1 VLARPLL
8 ALVVLLATPV
18 PATRIATGRNP
29 CGAAA
34 TASALWVAND
44 GSGTLARVDP
54 ATNRVTLRLGIGRT
68 ACEVA
73 AGFGAVWVTSYGT
86 GSLVRVDLRTKRVRR
101 IHVGDT
107 PFDVVAAAGRVWTTA
122 WRDGTLVAIDPAT
135 SRVVRRIAVG
145 PYPTGL
151 LFGNGSLWVGFGR
164 GATSVARVDP
174 ASGRLRR
181 VPVGVAAPSHF
192 LAAAGAVWVVNDGD
206 AVVRVDPVTDAVL
219 GTTHVGRTLVQP
231 ALSPDGT
238 IWVPDKELDTIF
250 RVDPATGRLV
260 DSFAGGDGAYTALR
274 AFGSMWVTSYAGA
287 DVWRFGPA
295 R

>member
-1 VLARPLL
+1 VLALPLL
-8 ALVVLLATPV
+8 ALVVLLAAPV

-206 AVVRVDPVTDAVL
+206 AVVRVDPATDACSERPTS
-219 GTTHVGRTLVQP
+219 G
-231 ALSPDGT
+231 ALSWSPRSRRTARSGCRT
-238 IWVPDKELDTIF
+238 RSST
-250 RVDPATGRLV
+250 RSSASTRRGRLV

-287 DVWRFGPA
+287 DVWRFPA
-295 R
+295 